1 MPYGTASPLVNITD
15 EDIDRAIGVALASS
29 GGGLSAKSPKL
40 TLTHAP
46 EGGVYEPAQIRAN
59 EKYFKALDPE
69 GATQAEVLMRF
80 LPDNVAR
87 VEDIL
92 QSNAP
97 RELGR
102 GGLGPSALRDL
113 LAQFRSQ
120 HPEVSQITGRRV
132 SGAATG
138 GQYDL
143 TPGAGREASIPLRPV
158 PTSQFALPKSN
169 KMKGY

>member
-1 MPYGTASPLVNITD
+1 MGEPYRTASPLVTITD
-15 EDIDRAIGVALASS
+15 EDIDRATSIALAAS
-29 GGGLSAKSPKL
+29 GGGLSVKAPKL

-46 EGGVYEPAQIRAN
+46 EGGAYEPSQIRAN

-69 GATQAEVLMRF
+69 GAAQAEILMRF
-80 LPDNVAR
+80 LPNNAAR

-92 QSNAP
+92 QLTAP

-102 GGLGPSALRDL
+102 GGLGASALRDL

-132 SGAATG
+132 SGASAG
-138 GQYDL
+138 GKYDL
-143 TPGAGREASIPLRPV
+143 TPGTGREASVSLKPKPM
-158 PTSQFALPKSN
+158 SQFALPKP
-169 KMKGY
+169 KE